1 MRVDVGLAILRAGE
15 ALARDRADGMR
26 QGPDAGGMD
35 TRTIQGGLG
44 VLTRFMRRRS

>member
-26 QGPDAGGMD
+26 QGPVAGPSGMG

-44 VLTRFMRRRS
+44 LLSSFMR